1 MGERVMVEYA
11 QPNTHHSFHIGH
23 ARNAIL
29 GESVARLAEFAGFET
44 IRASYPGDIGLGVI
58 TILWAYERFYRGQE
72 PTGLH
77 ERGQWLLDI
86 YAEATA
92 LLTEKEGE
100 TAEEKKRREQFE
112 SERREMYRRW
122 DAGDPELIKL
132 WRRTRQWSLEELDD
146 ILRLLDIKIDV
157 FFFESEVD
165 KPSKAIVEELIAR
178 GIAED
183 ERPQGGPVI
192 VKIDERLGLK
202 KEKYRVAVILRSDG
216 TTLYATKDLALAKVK
231 FEKYNVDRSVYV
243 VDVRQSLHFQQ
254 VFKILELW
262 GFPQARNCY
271 HLAYGFVTLPEGAMS
286 ARKGNVVFFK
296 DVADEAHRRVQA
308 VIAEK
313 NPSLNPEER
322 QQVARA
328 VGLGAIAYAK
338 NELEQTKLAV
348 RSAQAEEKAAN
359 AGADLGRKNNA
370 ERDQHAAELGQRA
383 AEAKMAFLKAKRAW
397 LKRHIRFT
405 EHNIYAAEAR
415 YHLEKAKV
423 ASAKNIRPSGF
434 QLANFEKQARQRSE
448 AMQRARLAADDEKKR
463 AEGKR
468 QDWNKKEQ
476 EYMTAKGIKG
486 VALYPAA
493 PASFVSRTPIRTP
506 DDLKGKKFRVL
517 ATPIES
523 AMMAAMGA
531 TGVPMPWG
539 DTLPALQQGAV
550 DGVEAGLTVLVIF
563 KYFDV
568 VKWHTN
574 TDHYIIHSTA
584 IVSKKWLDGLPAE
597 LQKAVVEEGPAV
609 HAELLP
615 WTKNF
620 YEEGVK
626 LWKDK
631 TKEGWIEL
639 TAEQRAAFRARMQG
653 VDEKVAAQ
661 VPGVKEWLDLLRAKS
676 KQYAR

>member
-1 MGERVMVEYA
+1 MFHRELQALNTQLNEALRRMGAAAPDRVEWSPTPFSGRWGLGTAVCYQVAAAEARSGSQVNVGQRASELARLLVQEVEPPEPFDHLEADKAYLNAYFEMATFAGRVVQTAIELGADYGRGEPMGERVMVEYA

-77 ERGQWLLDI
+77 ERGQWLLKI
-86 YAEATA
+86 YAEATT

-122 DAGDPELIKL
+122 DAGDAELIEL

-146 ILRLLDIKIDV
+146 ILRMLNIKIDV

-183 ERPQGGPVI
+183 ERPHGGPVI

-286 ARKGNVVFFK
+286 ARTGNVVFFK

-322 QQVARA
+322 GQVARA
-328 VGLGAIAYAK
+328 VGLGAIAYAMLSVDNTK
-338 NELEQTKLAV
+338 DILFDWESALSFEGQSAPYIQNAHVRASSILHKAAAIPGDAPFAYELHESEIDLIDMISRFPALVRQAALEYKPLLIANYAYQLAKTFHGFYHVVPVLQAETDAMRDARLRLVDAV
-348 RSAQAEEKAAN
+348 RQ
-359 AGADLGRKNNA
+359 
-370 ERDQHAAELGQRA
+370 
-383 AEAKMAFLKAKRAW
+383 
-397 LKRHIRFT
+397 T
-405 EHNIYAAEAR
+405 
-415 YHLEKAKV
+415 
-423 ASAKNIRPSGF
+423 
-434 QLANFEKQARQRSE
+434 LANSLRLLTIE
-448 AMQRARLAADDEKKR
+448 APE
-463 AEGKR
+463 
-468 QDWNKKEQ
+468 
-476 EYMTAKGIKG
+476 
-486 VALYPAA
+486 
-493 PASFVSRTPIRTP
+493 
-506 DDLKGKKFRVL
+506 
-517 ATPIES
+517 
-523 AMMAAMGA
+523 MM
-531 TGVPMPWG
+531 
-539 DTLPALQQGAV
+539 
-550 DGVEAGLTVLVIF
+550 
-563 KYFDV
+563 
-568 VKWHTN
+568 
-574 TDHYIIHSTA
+574 
-584 IVSKKWLDGLPAE
+584 
-597 LQKAVVEEGPAV
+597 
-609 HAELLP
+609 
-615 WTKNF
+615 
-620 YEEGVK
+620 
-626 LWKDK
+626 
-631 TKEGWIEL
+631 
-639 TAEQRAAFRARMQG
+639 
-653 VDEKVAAQ
+653 
-661 VPGVKEWLDLLRAKS
+661 
-676 KQYAR
+676 